1 MFVNAFYQACD
12 VTLTREKCQQRAVEA
27 WKEVKSDV
35 KLQKKFM
42 ATGPHERM
50 HILHKPVV
58 KDHRVVN
65 FFVPSQNLHAAGGE
79 QSEAKGGGEGTSN
92 ATSLASVD
100 PSILRQSGLLMKDDF
115 AQQLYKMA
123 KLIDGEVHLANEWK
137 LKYEE
142 MKPDF
147 LNQPRIISPVII
159 TVASLIRVS
168 KLGMSAGANFLTY
181 RFM

>member
-1 MFVNAFYQACD
+1 MSKPPIAAKCRQNMLTGAPSIKGVNAMMYATPRGPHEMFVNAFYQACD

-79 QSEAKGGGEGTSN
+79 QSEANE
-92 ATSLASVD
+92 
-100 PSILRQSGLLMKDDF
+100 
-115 AQQLYKMA
+115 A
-123 KLIDGEVHLANEWK
+123 K
-137 LKYEE
+137 EE
-142 MKPDF
+142 
-147 LNQPRIISPVII
+147 
-159 TVASLIRVS
+159 
-168 KLGMSAGANFLTY
+168 
-181 RFM
+181 